1 MKVYLLLLLLL
12 YPGTCTKLVG
22 KSGSTTECWAYLKS
36 TVLLLWHPWSCIPA
50 FKYHPHTKSTYLYLT
65 QRFRHFPPPMYPKH
79 HFAPE
84 PKTTPATVPGKHC
97 LKSCKTVCN
106 HLSKIDRLS
115 TRIKTKFLRV
125 GCVGGVGKGLYY
137 HRFVDVLSMGNG
149 MKWDDLVCFRLY
161 SFILMKKWKKDLNL
175 DLCF

>member
-1 MKVYLLLLLLL
+1 MYYHLIT
-12 YPGTCTKLVG
+12 TCTFITPNRSLQITLVC
-22 KSGSTTECWAYLKS
+22 KSGSTTECSAYLKS

-50 FKYHPHTKSTYLYLT
+50 FEYHPHTKSEDLYLT

-106 HLSKIDRLS
+106 HLSKINRRS
-115 TRIKTKFLRV
+115 TRIKSKSLRV
-125 GCVGGVGKGLYY
+125 GWLGVVGKGLYY
-137 HRFVDVLSMGNG
+137 HRFVNVLRHG
-149 MKWDDLVCFRLY
+149 KWDEMWWFSLVNVFFR
-161 SFILMKKWKKDLNL
+161 N
-175 DLCF
+175 